1 MRFWNSDTSF
11 FFFLGGGRGGC
22 GGKIFV
28 TWQQKNKSSATHTK
42 DFSEKKNPKEQI
54 SEITVF
60 RKWVT
65 AGRQNIA
72 RFFNSLYFDF

>member
-1 MRFWNSDTSF
+1 
-11 FFFLGGGRGGC
+11 LE
-22 GGKIFV
+22 
-28 TWQQKNKSSATHTK
+28 QKTNPVQLIQRISVQ
-42 DFSEKKNPKEQI
+42 KKNPKEQI

>member
-1 MRFWNSDTSF
+1 VTPASSF
-11 FFFLGGGRGGC
+11 FWGGGGGNNF
-22 GGKIFV
+22 FV
-28 TWQQKNKSSATHTK
+28 TWQQKTNPVQLIQRISVQ
-42 DFSEKKNPKEQI
+42 KKNPKEQI

-72 RFFNSLYFDF
+72 RFLNSLYFHF